1 MKVVFKR
8 CYDISKVVLMTK
20 PVLRESQNKII
31 NTDHSLETTGLQNMK
46 IKKFQT
52 PGYRKRHRREIFVYS
67 CIIFLW
73 QEKGS
78 KGYQVIYLVS
88 LSMRNTKRKE
98 VYLNYVN
105 GVSKGRELQTLV
117 LHIICFKR
125 KQPTNTKPQQ
135 FCI

>member
-8 CYDISKVVLMTK
+8 CYDISKVVLMTTS
-20 PVLRESQNKII
+20 VLQESQSKII

-46 IKKFQT
+46 IKKCQSLRN
-52 PGYRKRHRREIFVYS
+52 RKRHRRKIFMYS

-78 KGYQVIYLVS
+78 KGYQEIYLIS

-105 GVSKGRELQTLV
+105 GVSKGRELKILV
-117 LHIICFKR
+117 QHIIYFQR
-125 KQPTNTKPQQ
+125 KQPTNTYPQQ